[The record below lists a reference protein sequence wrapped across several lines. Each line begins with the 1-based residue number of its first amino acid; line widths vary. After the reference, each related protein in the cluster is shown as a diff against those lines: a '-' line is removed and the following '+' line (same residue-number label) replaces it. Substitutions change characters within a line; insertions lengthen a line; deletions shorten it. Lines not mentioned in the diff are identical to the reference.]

1 MNLPLRTRDVRDVL
15 LILLGS
21 AVSAAG
27 FAFLTFPNNIVS
39 GGLTGIAQILNLLLG
54 LPVGV
59 MVMLMN
65 IPLFVVAWK
74 AFGRRFF
81 VFSLIGMMLSSL
93 FIDLFRSFAVPLT
106 SDMLLASV
114 FGGLVRGTGGG
125 LIYWTGATS
134 GGSDI
139 GARLLRKKWPY
150 INFGTF
156 SLGLDALVVAAFAIV
171 FNRVDS
177 ALYTIITMFVSSRVV
192 NLLLYGTANSGV
204 CYIITTQPRVIAI
217 AIGEELSRG
226 ATILK
231 GEGAY
236 SGKEH
241 DVVLCAVKRSQIP
254 QLRRLVSAKDEHA
267 FVIVTESHEVF
278 GKNFGNIAK
287 IE

>member
-1 MNLPLRTRDVRDVL
+1 MNLSLRTRDVRDVL

-21 AVSAAG
+21 AVGAAG

-59 MVMLMN
+59 LVMVMN
-65 IPLFVVAWK
+65 IPLFLVAWK

-81 VFSLIGMMLSSL
+81 VLSLIGMTASSL

-106 SDMLLASV
+106 SDMLLAAV
-114 FGGLVRGTGGG
+114 FGGLVRGAGGG
-125 LIYWTGATS
+125 LVYWTGATS

-150 INFGTF
+150 INFGTL
-156 SLGLDALVVAAFAIV
+156 SLGMDALVVAAFAIV
-171 FNRVDS
+171 FHRVDS
-177 ALYTIITMFVSSRVV
+177 ALYTIITMFVSSRIV
-192 NLLLYGTANSGV
+192 NLMLYGTANSGV
-204 CYIITTQPRVIAI
+204 CYIITTQPRTIAI